1 MPIDG
6 TVDIP
11 VGGETGGSVPPTP
24 PSGGSVLENG
34 SMTPE
39 DYAVLKIHSHNNAQ
53 RQADNQVVISK
64 AQDLSYLTG
73 KDSLTQAGAMAMRYL
88 QGPHPQFGTPDAK
101 AA

>member
-6 TVDIP
+6 EVEIP
-11 VGGETGGSVPPTP
+11 IDGDSSGGTPNP
-24 PSGGSVLENG
+24 PSGGGSLENG

-39 DYAVLKIHSHNNAQ
+39 DVALLKLHAHNNGQ

-64 AQDLSYLTG
+64 AQDYSYLTG

-88 QGPHPQFGTPDAK
+88 QGPHPQFGTPDGK